1 MAVKLVNINLRAS
14 RNDDEDVGTLSIIV
28 TGKSGLGKSCLVNAL
43 IGEKVVIE
51 GPAKTPCIATMNSY
65 CTQKNCI
72 DVVVWDSL
80 LQDGACNEEKYLE
93 DMEKQLHKGLEVM
106 MP

>member
-1 MAVKLVNINLRAS
+1 
-14 RNDDEDVGTLSIIV
+14 
-28 TGKSGLGKSCLVNAL
+28 
-43 IGEKVVIE
+43 
-51 GPAKTPCIATMNSY
+51 MNSY

-106 MP
+106 MRDSINLKIPMEEMKRISSNVTLTIGKK